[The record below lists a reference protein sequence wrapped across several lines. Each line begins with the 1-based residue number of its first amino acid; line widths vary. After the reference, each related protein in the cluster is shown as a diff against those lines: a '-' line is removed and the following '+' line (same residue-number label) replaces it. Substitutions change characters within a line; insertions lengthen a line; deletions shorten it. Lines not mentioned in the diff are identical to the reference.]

1 MATSRSFHRTQ
12 RLHMRRWAAIAAAAL
27 MLSTLLAFF
36 GSRVVSAVGDLTV
49 RVYTDTNRNGQYD
62 SEPGV
67 SGVPVSVYNTDNNLL
82 FSVNTNASGL
92 AIFPN
97 TPNGDYRV
105 EVTNP
110 GNGAPNGTVISLPGS
125 TTPGQDNALVFF
137 VTINN
142 APVQRDVGLRSLDA
156 SGVDTGAPAGYRTIV
171 VRAWDDLDANGIRTP
186 VNRGLMG

>member
-49 RVYTDTNRNGQYD
+49 RVYTDSDRDGQYD
-62 SEPGV
+62 SGEPGV

-156 SGVDTGAPAGYRTIV
+156 SGV
-171 VRAWDDLDANGIRTP
+171 
-186 VNRGLMG
+186 